1 MELDSDPDDL
11 KLDVAIWAT
20 RAFWFLGGVT
30 ATVIIGY
37 GFLPTISNVAWVIA
51 VALFV
56 CAVVCLLI
64 MLIRLVQYGLARRAF
79 YHQVSIKMGSSYARE
94 LRRSGKP
101 AWWNRLSPL
110 GKIVYFIGV
119 VAIAFMVAILKPNAG
134 DANLGA
140 RGLIFVVVIAALLAA
155 ARFVRR

>member
-1 MELDSDPDDL
+1 VVAVELKSDPDDL
-11 KLDVAIWAT
+11 ELDVARWGL

-37 GFLPTISNVAWVIA
+37 GLVPAISNVAWIIA

-56 CAVVCLLI
+56 CAVGCVLI
-64 MLIRLVQYGLARRAF
+64 MLIRLVQYGLARRGF
-79 YHQVSIKMGSSYARE
+79 YQQVSSKMGSSYARE
-94 LRRSGKP
+94 LRRSEKP

-110 GKIVYFIGV
+110 GKIVYSIGV
-119 VAIAFMVAILKPNAG
+119 VAIALMVAILKPNAG

-140 RGLIFVVVIAALLAA
+140 RGLCLSS
-155 ARFVRR
+155 